1 MPMFW
6 KKTAAIILAGATL
19 LAGIPA
25 ATADDTTPT
34 PTATTTA
41 DGQTATGDTSQLTAE
56 QQAKL
61 DQANKENTDIQ
72 EKNKEA
78 QTPKGDTAPV
88 ADVTINDMLDT
99 DAAGITKLKLT
110 DTQTGTAPFDADDQP
125 GDDSS
130 AGNDTIRSFDTITY
144 NYEYSVTPDSTMTY
158 YKRTRIGF
166 RFTLPY
172 DASVATFDTNSMSWV
187 DRTAGYEP
195 KTTTE
200 TIDGVKT
207 QVYTCYRL
215 LEPTSSSPTVN
226 PGTSSIQLAVKVR
239 GAKNGQT
246 IQPTVNAWAAWNKTN
261 PTDTGKHK
269 ALTDTP
275 KQVTVSAKLNLN
287 TEIAYRVVGGGTYD
301 FSTGDQTAPNKTRG
315 KVQGRQLHVQVLT
328 SMRWPDRTK
337 GLKGL
342 EAPTGNIGYTL
353 NVSNAFQDDDDKHTK
368 HKGEKQW
375 QPILWDRVY
384 SDNSNVSEHNRSND
398 SFDHGGMFPY
408 SKQVNRDSVNNGSTT
423 YDAGTTTEDGTKV
436 NVSFNGYSVTDFPC
450 SYASLF
456 WNYHQCSTRL
466 MSSSSADSVQ
476 QVAPLHMDEFVF
488 ILPTSTT
495 DGKTA
500 AEHYGKDQIGSI
512 TITDTSLTA
521 TSLSGSTLDRT
532 DTNSN
537 QAVTN
542 DDAGSGNWNVR
553 LSGKFIQRLM
563 YTSNSSPDTG
573 YANSATTGTWTD
585 PEYTQ
590 GSDRVLA
597 GRNIG
602 ILSDIYNNLDSVAN
616 GRVIGYHLIKWD
628 PTVLTPLAAESNPT
642 QPYKV
647 RIDSAT
653 WGARFNWSDTV
664 DGNGQAPVVWGV
676 RPDGKNFANDTEQ
689 AKASYGDFNWYDTYA
704 EAAKHGLVL
713 AATIINTH
721 VWDSENTTFGER
733 IENALTLPVK
743 VNESATGRTAQ
754 TTGQTD
760 YWTRESL
767 AKASGLDPDKSTF
780 AQWTAFAHN
789 LGHPSYTDF
798 VKQYGQPDLHYDGKN
813 YVKAKFSDDGVYQ
826 GGDTAGDNKG
836 DTLYV
841 VGEQPHIN
849 ITTSQKADDNKTSK
863 TIYDL
868 DKEQRYADWTVD
880 ASAKTGANS
889 QNKTYLVDYYVKIT
903 LSKGLSYVDGSS
915 YVDGDYTEHDSGR
928 EQGTVT
934 GGTPLT
940 PTITKNNDGT
950 TTLEY
955 TVTGRSADGTDT
967 HVHFSTF
974 IGDPSDPN
982 NDAKNSQQ
990 YTVHTEIRS
999 KRWMGEPR
1007 ASLGQTA
1014 DYTIKIS
1021 RLHSSAL
1028 ATRAKTLLNERDSTL
1043 GYTNMLANFGNDAK
1057 PNPYAVDVMPHQGDG
1072 STYSGDWTLT
1082 GLTVKASNGASLDG
1096 MKVWFTTDVKWRDVD
1111 AAKITREQIQQWTEA
1126 KVDATTGR
1134 ITIPQGFDRPVAWAF
1149 TSPGLPANARYDF
1162 TVDMTPSGNR
1172 PGDTYRNRWAD
1183 GDNKVD
1189 AYTYVVNR
1197 EVNGVVWFDANEN
1210 GIRETGD
1217 HPLADVTVTLVDKSG
1232 NPVTSTN
1239 GQPLSTVTGDDGHYE
1254 LDGVPAG
1261 SGYRLKFTPDGD
1273 SAATWPVLHVTVQ
1286 NAKDASEAYDSD
1298 VPADESLTDGMAF
1311 LSLNDFPEIA
1321 KMTSS
1326 VYVDEYEDLGI
1337 AGSLPSPTVQ
1347 VSFQAVKTLTGRDWK
1362 TGDEY
1367 VADVTPRN
1375 GAPAQGLPSTITFT
1389 SSDPVTVAVD
1399 QSVFTAAGSYEY
1411 EVRERDTHQGGVTY
1425 DPSVWTV
1432 TVTVTDDM
1440 TTLERAIGVTLSK
1453 DGAAADRLS
1462 FANSYAPSPATV
1474 SFDVSKTF
1482 DGDDLSDANVTDF
1495 RFSLYATADGTG
1507 KPVQTVNADRN
1518 GHVTFQPVQ
1527 VSAADLNG
1535 EKSATLH
1542 YSVRE
1547 ENGHAKGVTY
1557 DTHVASWTVNASD
1570 DGQGHVVATVNPDAD
1585 DTGRFVNSYK
1595 SSPVTVTPKA
1605 VKTLTGRVL
1614 RDGEFSFTLKEN
1626 DRTVST
1632 ASNKADGTIR
1642 FPDITYDAVGEHD
1655 YTISETRGV
1664 LGGVTYDATTHVMHV
1679 SVTDNGQ
1686 GRLEAQVTYDG
1697 KTDVP
1702 TFANT
1707 YTIAPATVSFDVEKT
1722 FDGDAASDANV
1733 TDFRFSLYA
1742 TADGTGEPVQT
1753 VNADKNG
1760 HVTFQPV
1767 PINPTVLD
1775 GNATATLHY
1784 SVREEN
1790 DGAAGVTYD
1799 AHVASWTVEASDD
1812 GQGHL
1817 RVISNQ
1823 DPDHVNRFVNSYK
1836 AAPVTVTPHAVKTLT
1851 GRALNDGEFSFT
1863 LKENDRTVSTASNKA
1878 DGTIRFPDITYD
1890 AVGEHDYTIS
1900 ETRGVLGGVTYD
1912 ATTHVMHVS
1921 VTDNGQGRLEAQ
1933 VTYDGKTDPPTFAN
1947 TYTAQPATVDLTAT
1961 KSFDNDAAS
1970 DTNVTDFEFTLHES
1984 ADGSGPVLATVHPD
1998 KQGRIPFPTL
2008 TFDKPGDHTYS
2019 AVETHG
2025 NAGGVTYSGH
2035 VAVWRVNVTDNLKG
2049 SLVAVVSN
2057 EANHGPEFTNTYRA
2071 NPVYFTPQGVKVM
2084 TGRTLRDGEFTFTLK
2099 ENGRTVSTASNRAD
2113 GAIRFPDI
2121 TYTTIGEHDYTI
2133 EETPGDHPEGGV
2145 TYDTTPR
2152 RLHVTVVDNGDGQL
2166 VARASYDGKD
2176 EPSVFHNTYTTQP
2189 AHATPTVVKHVEV
2202 ADGNT
2207 WTMKGGEFSFTLTRV
2222 QAPDGAADMT
2232 SMTASNKADGSV
2244 AFDAVTFDRPG
2255 EYRYR
2260 IVENE
2265 HGIPGMSRDTHVA
2278 TVTYTV
2284 ADDGDGQLKVVTTT
2298 TAKDDTVFTNR
2309 YDPKSATLA
2318 LGGVKTIRSDDPSI
2332 VRTPKDGEFSFR
2344 LTGEGNAP
2352 MPASVE
2358 TSNTGDGFSFE
2369 PITFTRPGTYR
2380 YEIREIGGV
2389 ESTMGYDSHV
2399 EHVTV
2404 TVTDEHGALRAV
2416 ADRETSDVAFVNT
2429 YTPTPAAVTLTVGKT
2444 LAGRAIRAGE
2454 FSATLTDDR
2463 GRAVD
2468 AAFDKDGRAA
2478 FPLTLDRTGVYRYVV
2493 REKDTGVNGV
2503 SYDPTAYTAT
2513 VTVSENSESH
2523 VLEAVVAWDA
2533 QPVFRNT
2540 YTPSRVEVAVDAT
2553 KLMSGRDLKD
2563 GEFTF
2568 DLVDGDGVVVAS
2580 AVNRSDGSVHMIVPV
2595 DRAGTYRW
2603 TLRERVTGEERVVYD
2618 MGEYHATVAVTDDLD
2633 GRLTASL
2640 VWDAQPVFRNVY
2652 EPVEAAAPAAV
2663 LAQTGAAGGVAVLAA
2678 LLAGLAAAVMLV
2690 ARRRRG

>member
-99 DAAGITKLKLT
+99 DTAGITKLKLT

-172 DASVATFDTNSMSWV
+172 DASVATFDTDSMSWV

-226 PGTSSIQLAVKVR
+226 PGTSSIQLTVKVR

-398 SFDHGGMFPY
+398 NFDHGGMFPY

-456 WNYHQCSTRL
+456 WNYHQCSTQL

-542 DDAGSGNWNVR
+542 DDAGSANWNVR

-647 RIDSAT
+647 RIGSAT

-676 RPDGKNFANDTEQ
+676 RPDGKNFASDTEQ

-713 AATIINTH
+713 AATIINTR

-889 QNKTYLVDYYVKIT
+889 QNKTSLTDYYVKIT
-903 LSKGLSYVDGSS
+903 LPKGLSYVDGSS

-955 TVTGRSADGTDT
+955 TVTGRSADGTNT
-967 HVHFSTF
+967 HVRFSTF

-1570 DGQGHVVATVNPDAD
+1570 DGQGRVVATVNPDAD

-1655 YTISETRGV
+1655 YTISETRGDE
-1664 LGGVTYDATTHVMHV
+1664 GGVTYDATIHVMHV

-1697 KTDVP
+1697 KTDV
-1702 TFANT
+1702 
-1707 YTIAPATVSFDVEKT
+1707 
-1722 FDGDAASDANV
+1722 
-1733 TDFRFSLYA
+1733 
-1742 TADGTGEPVQT
+1742 
-1753 VNADKNG
+1753 
-1760 HVTFQPV
+1760 
-1767 PINPTVLD
+1767 
-1775 GNATATLHY
+1775 
-1784 SVREEN
+1784 
-1790 DGAAGVTYD
+1790 
-1799 AHVASWTVEASDD
+1799 
-1812 GQGHL
+1812 
-1817 RVISNQ
+1817 
-1823 DPDHVNRFVNSYK
+1823 
-1836 AAPVTVTPHAVKTLT
+1836 
-1851 GRALNDGEFSFT
+1851 
-1863 LKENDRTVSTASNKA
+1863 
-1878 DGTIRFPDITYD
+1878 
-1890 AVGEHDYTIS
+1890 
-1900 ETRGVLGGVTYD
+1900 
-1912 ATTHVMHVS
+1912 
-1921 VTDNGQGRLEAQ
+1921 
-1933 VTYDGKTDPPTFAN
+1933 PTFAN

>member
-25 ATADDTTPT
+25 A
-34 PTATTTA
+34 TTA

-226 PGTSSIQLAVKVR
+226 PGTSSIQLTVKVR

-287 TEIAYRVVGGGTYD
+287 TEIAYRVIGGSTYD

-398 SFDHGGMFPY
+398 NFDHGGMFPY

-456 WNYHQCSTRL
+456 WNYHQCSTQL
-466 MSSSSADSVQ
+466 MSSSSVDSVQ

-676 RPDGKNFANDTEQ
+676 RPDGKNFASDTEQ

-713 AATIINTH
+713 AATIINTR

-889 QNKTYLVDYYVKIT
+889 QNKTSLTDYYVKVT
-903 LSKGLSYVDGSS
+903 LPKGLSYVDGSS

-955 TVTGRSADGTDT
+955 TVTGRSADGTNT
-967 HVHFSTF
+967 HVRFSTF
-974 IGDPSDPN
+974 IGNPSDPN

-1007 ASLGQTA
+1007 ASLGQTT
-1014 DYTIKIS
+1014 DYTIKIN

-1043 GYTNMLANFGNDAK
+1043 GYTNMLANFSNDAK

-1570 DGQGHVVATVNPDAD
+1570 DGQGRVVATVNPDAD

-1655 YTISETRGV
+1655 YTISETRGDE
-1664 LGGVTYDATTHVMHV
+1664 GGVTYDATIHVMHV

-1697 KTDVP
+1697 KTDV
-1702 TFANT
+1702 
-1707 YTIAPATVSFDVEKT
+1707 
-1722 FDGDAASDANV
+1722 
-1733 TDFRFSLYA
+1733 
-1742 TADGTGEPVQT
+1742 
-1753 VNADKNG
+1753 
-1760 HVTFQPV
+1760 
-1767 PINPTVLD
+1767 
-1775 GNATATLHY
+1775 
-1784 SVREEN
+1784 
-1790 DGAAGVTYD
+1790 
-1799 AHVASWTVEASDD
+1799 
-1812 GQGHL
+1812 
-1817 RVISNQ
+1817 
-1823 DPDHVNRFVNSYK
+1823 
-1836 AAPVTVTPHAVKTLT
+1836 
-1851 GRALNDGEFSFT
+1851 
-1863 LKENDRTVSTASNKA
+1863 
-1878 DGTIRFPDITYD
+1878 
-1890 AVGEHDYTIS
+1890 
-1900 ETRGVLGGVTYD
+1900 
-1912 ATTHVMHVS
+1912 
-1921 VTDNGQGRLEAQ
+1921 
-1933 VTYDGKTDPPTFAN
+1933 PTFAN